1 MSKDSTA
8 RCCQTKKVFKK
19 SLVKG
24 IKIFLKKKKATNEN
38 IVENDIRISQK
49 MQKLVKHRKTYYE
62 MRKNKNWLQTKTS

>member
-1 MSKDSTA
+1 MSKDSIA
-8 RCCQTKKVFKK
+8 RCCQTKKIFKK
-19 SLVKG
+19 SRVKG